1 MPINNKSYL
10 ITLIIMDKIREQG
23 TSPKKGVNTGKI
35 QQTVWVTKEN
45 LLILI
50 EPSTELNELNKEW
63 FKVSFKHEIESPK
76 EYTELLK
83 FLDLN
88 WIEDLTVKLDNG
100 KIIENPKEAVWHD
113 TFIFYDKWII
123 PLLSELYQ
131 KNVQA
136 NVIQKWNAIFIS
148 RTTH

>member
-1 MPINNKSYL
+1 
-10 ITLIIMDKIREQG
+10 MDKIREQG

-35 QQTVWVTKEN
+35 QQTVWVTREN

-63 FKVSFKHEIESPK
+63 FKVSFKHTIKTPE
-76 EYTELLK
+76 EYIKLLA
-83 FLDLN
+83 FLDEN
-88 WIEDLTVKLDNG
+88 EIKDLTVKLENG
-100 KIIENPKEAVWHD
+100 KLIENPAEAVWQD

-123 PLLSELYQ
+123 SLLSNLY
-131 KNVQA
+131 KITAHA
-136 NVIQKWNAIFIS
+136 NVTQKWNAIFIS

>member
-1 MPINNKSYL
+1 
-10 ITLIIMDKIREQG
+10 MDKIREQG

-35 QQTVWVTKEN
+35 QQTVGVTKEN

-50 EPSTELNELNKEW
+50 EPSTELNELNKEG

-88 WIEDLTVKLDNG
+88 GIEDLTVKLDNG
-100 KIIENPKEAVWHD
+100 KIIENPKEAVGHD
-113 TFIFYDKWII
+113 TFIFYDKGII

-136 NVIQKWNAIFIS
+136 NVIQKGNAIFIS